1 MTQEIALAETSAE
14 LEALD
19 AQAALRALGR
29 RRAQRRGI
37 VWLTR
42 VVILVAVLLTWQLT
56 SGHLFPTFIMS
67 SPSQVWDQLTSWL
80 GNGYILGNLGVT
92 LKETFIGFFFGTFIG
107 VAAGILIGLSKFA
120 SDVLSPFINALYAVP
135 KIMLGPLF
143 VVWFGID
150 LTMKATLAGLF
161 VVFIVFYNIWTGVQE
176 VDKDLVEMYRVMGGS
191 RWAIIR
197 GIYLPSAMS
206 WLFNSLRLA
215 FPVALIGATVGEF
228 VASSEGLGYVAT
240 NAATQADTAGVFV
253 AVIVV
258 TVVAVAMDQ
267 IIVQVQRMVNV
278 RLGKTDGGRLVI

>member
-14 LEALD
+14 PEALD

-29 RRAQRRGI
+29 RRAQRRGL
-37 VWLTR
+37 VWLAR
-42 VVILVAVLLTWQLT
+42 LLILAAVLLTWQLT
-56 SGHLFPTFIMS
+56 SGHLFPSFIMS
-67 SPSQVWDQLTSWL
+67 SPSQVWDQLTTWL
-80 GNGYILGNLGVT
+80 SNGYILDNLGVT
-92 LKETFIGFFFGTFIG
+92 LKETFIGFFAGTFIG
-107 VAAGILIGLSKFA
+107 AAAGVLIGLSKFA

-197 GIYLPSAMS
+197 GIYIPSAMS

>member
-1 MTQEIALAETSAE
+1 VTQEAAVADV
-14 LEALD
+14 AGAVPPD
-19 AQAALRALGR
+19 AQEALRALGR
-29 RRAQRRGI
+29 RRARRQAA
-37 VWLTR
+37 VWLCR
-42 VVILVAVLLTWQLT
+42 ALILAAVLVSWQLT
-56 SGHLFPTFIMS
+56 SGHLFPAFIMS
-67 SPSQVWDQLTSWL
+67 SPSQVWGRLANWL
-80 GNGYILGNLGVT
+80 SSGYILDNLGVT
-92 LKETFIGFFFGTFIG
+92 LQETFIGFLAGTVIG
-107 VAAGILIGLSKFA
+107 AAAGILIGLSRFA
-120 SDVLSPFINALYAVP
+120 SDILSPFINALYAIP

-161 VVFIVFYNIWTGVQE
+161 VVFIVFYNIWNGVQE
-176 VDKDLVEMYRVMGGS
+176 VDQDLVEMYRVMGGS

-197 GIYLPSAMS
+197 GIYLPSAVS

-253 AVIVV
+253 AVLVV
-258 TVVAVAMDQ
+258 TIVAVAMDQ
-267 IIVQVQRMVNV
+267 LIVQVQRIVNV

>member
-1 MTQEIALAETSAE
+1 MTQEVTIAG
-14 LEALD
+14 EAAGPAPLD
-19 AQAALRALGR
+19 AQAALRMLGR
-29 RRAQRRGI
+29 RKTQRRAL
-37 VWLTR
+37 VWLLR
-42 VVILVAVLLTWQLT
+42 LVILAAVLVSWQLT
-56 SGHLFPTFIMS
+56 SGHLFPSFIMS
-67 SPSQVWDQLTSWL
+67 STSQVWDRLTNWL
-80 GNGYILGNLGVT
+80 SNGYILNNLGVT
-92 LKETFIGFFFGTFIG
+92 LQETFIGFLGGTVIG
-107 VAAGILIGLSKFA
+107 AAAGILIGLSKFA
-120 SDVLSPFINALYAVP
+120 SDVLSPFINALYAIP

-176 VDKDLVEMYRVMGGS
+176 VDKDLVEMYRIMGGG
-191 RWAIIR
+191 RWAIVR

-267 IIVQVQRMVNV
+267 LIVQVQRLVNV